1 MSAPKKSPALLRPRI
16 LAFGAHLAGERRL
29 SVHTVEGY
37 TRDVEQLAAFLEQ
50 RFEVAS
56 WSEVGKVE
64 LRAWLAELSKSRGAS
79 TIGRKLA
86 SLRAFFKF
94 HARGDRTFDNPAE
107 RLATPRVKKPPALV
121 LNMDSAAQIVESPD
135 EATRLSDAQRA
146 RDRLILEL
154 LYGSGVRLQELAG
167 LDLEAVDERA
177 GMLRVLG
184 KGKKERLVPMGGAC
198 RQAYAAYLKQRPS
211 LCHPKTGNQDAA
223 AVLLGRW
230 GRRLG
235 RRQIQKLVGKY
246 GALGV
251 GRADLHP
258 HALRHMCAT
267 HMLEGGADLRVIQE
281 FLGHKS
287 LSTTQRYTHLSVE
300 QLLGVY
306 DRSHPL
312 AVRPRRAKA

>member
-1 MSAPKKSPALLRPRI
+1 
-16 LAFGAHLAGERRL
+16 
-29 SVHTVEGY
+29 
-37 TRDVEQLAAFLEQ
+37 
-50 RFEVAS
+50 
-56 WSEVGKVE
+56 VGKVE
-64 LRAWLAELSKSRGAS
+64 LRAWLAELSRTRGAS

-86 SLRAFFKF
+86 SVRAFFRF
-94 HARGDRTFDNPAE
+94 YGRADRTFDNPADQ
-107 RLATPRVKKPPALV
+107 LATPRVKKPPALV
-121 LNMDSAAQIVESPD
+121 LSMESAAELVESPD
-135 EATRLSDAQRA
+135 EAPRVSEAQRA

-154 LYGSGVRLQELAG
+154 LYGSGLRLSELAG
-167 LDLEAVDERA
+167 LDLEAVDGRS

-184 KGKKERLVPMGGAC
+184 KGKKERVVPMSGAC
-198 RQAYAAYLKQRPS
+198 REAYGQYLAQRAV
-211 LCHPKTGNQDAA
+211 LCQPKTGGQDARA
-223 AVLLGRW
+223 LLLGRW

-246 GALGV
+246 GALGA
-251 GRADLHP
+251 GRADMHP

-281 FLGHKS
+281 FLGHAS

-312 AVRPRRAKA
+312 AVRARRAKA

>member
-1 MSAPKKSPALLRPRI
+1 MRARHDSSGLRPRI
-16 LAFGAHLAGERRL
+16 AAFSAHLGGERRL
-29 SVHTVEGY
+29 SSHTVEGY
-37 TRDVEQLAAFLEQ
+37 TRDVEQLVTFVEE
-50 RFEVAS
+50 RFAIAS
-56 WSEVGKVE
+56 WSEIGKVE
-64 LRAWLAELSKSRGAS
+64 LRAWLAELSKTRGAS

-94 HARGDRTFDNPAE
+94 HGRGDRTFDNPAE
-107 RLATPRVKKPPALV
+107 QLATPRVKKPPALV
-121 LNMDSAAQIVESPD
+121 LSMELAAQVVESPD
-135 EATRLSDAQRA
+135 EAARVSDAQRA

-154 LYGSGVRLQELAG
+154 LYGSGLRLQELAG
-167 LDLEAVDERA
+167 LDLEAVDERGA
-177 GMLRVLG
+177 MLRVLG

-198 RQAYAAYLKQRPS
+198 RQAYVDYLKQRPS
-211 LCHPKTGNQDAA
+211 LCHPRTGNQDPA

-246 GALGV
+246 GGLGV
-251 GRADLHP
+251 GRSDLHP

-281 FLGHKS
+281 FLGHNS

>member
-1 MSAPKKSPALLRPRI
+1 MGTRKDSPGLRPRI
-16 LAFGAHLAGERRL
+16 AAFGAHLAGERRL
-29 SVHTVEGY
+29 SEHTVEGY

-50 RFEVAS
+50 RWQIAS

-64 LRAWLAELSKSRGAS
+64 LRAWLAELSKTRGAS

-94 HARGDRTFDNPAE
+94 HGRGDRTFDNPAE
-107 RLATPRVKKPPALV
+107 QLATPRVKKPPALV
-121 LNMDSAAQIVESPD
+121 LNMASAAELVEAPD
-135 EATRLSDAQRA
+135 AAARVSDAQRS

-154 LYGSGVRLQELAG
+154 LYGSGLRRQELSG
-167 LDLEAVDERA
+167 LDLEAVDARA

-198 RQAYAAYLKQRPS
+198 RRAYAEYLQQRAS
-211 LCHPKTGNQDAA
+211 LCHPKTGSQDMR

-251 GRADLHP
+251 GRGDMHP

-312 AVRPRRAKA
+312 AVRTRRAKA